1 MSAPLLKFTNK
12 GIYCPPANVYLDPW
26 KPVDKALITHGHA
39 DHSRWG
45 HKKYITHFDNVPI
58 ISHRLGDINVNGV
71 AHGESF
77 NINNVNFSFHPA
89 GHIPGSCQIRVEHK
103 GEVWVFTGDYKTEN
117 DGISTPY
124 EPIKCD
130 TFITECTFGLP
141 AFKWREQKDVMHD
154 VNTWCAQN
162 HAENKTSILFAYSLG
177 KAQRLIKH
185 LDTSQMKIY
194 CHGAVFKMTEV
205 LRQLIDFP
213 ETHLITRETTKK
225 EVAGQI
231 VIAPPSAHGSAWMRK
246 FVPYATASAS
256 GWMTFRGA
264 RRRRAIDKGFVL
276 SDHCDWDGLLESID
290 ATGCENV
297 ITTHGYQDIF
307 ARYLREEKG
316 LNAISERTQYEGET
330 ITESDATKKEDADD
344 EDTTNSTK
352 ISDQNV
358 SETQGVTNKPLAKNS
373 KTKSSNKVSSPKS
386 SDIERS
392 EISSSSSSSS
402 HSVPRNG
409 TISNETP

>member
-1 MSAPLLKFTNK
+1 MSKPLLQFTNK
-12 GIYCPPANVYLDPW
+12 GIYCDPAGVYLDPW
-26 KPVDKALITHGHA
+26 RPVDKALITHGHA

-45 HKKYITHFDNVPI
+45 HKKYITHHDNVPI
-58 ISHRLGDINVNGV
+58 ITHRLGDINVSGI
-71 AHGESF
+71 AHGE
-77 NINNVNFSFHPA
+77 NLIINNVKFSFHPA

-103 GEVWVFTGDYKTEN
+103 GEVWVFTGDYKTES

-124 EPIKCD
+124 QPIKCD

-141 AFKWREQKDVMHD
+141 AFKWQPQSQVMDD
-154 VNTWCAQN
+154 VNNWCAQN
-162 HAENKTSILFAYSLG
+162 HADGKTSILFAYSLG

-194 CHGAVFKMTEV
+194 CHGAVYKMTEV

-213 ETHLITRETTKK
+213 PTYLITRDTTK
-225 EVAGQI
+225 EEIAGNI

-246 FVPYATASAS
+246 MVPYVTASAS

-264 RRRRAIDKGFVL
+264 RRRRAMDKGFVL

-297 ITTHGYQDIF
+297 ITTHGYQEIF
-307 ARYLREEKG
+307 ARYLREEKS

-330 ITESDATKKEDADD
+330 NDESSQ
-344 EDTTNSTK
+344 EDTSNNGIHSAQA
-352 ISDQNV
+352 S
-358 SETQGVTNKPLAKNS
+358 SSGS
-373 KTKSSNKVSSPKS
+373 SSNLAP
-386 SDIERS
+386 
-392 EISSSSSSSS
+392 
-402 HSVPRNG
+402 
-409 TISNETP
+409 